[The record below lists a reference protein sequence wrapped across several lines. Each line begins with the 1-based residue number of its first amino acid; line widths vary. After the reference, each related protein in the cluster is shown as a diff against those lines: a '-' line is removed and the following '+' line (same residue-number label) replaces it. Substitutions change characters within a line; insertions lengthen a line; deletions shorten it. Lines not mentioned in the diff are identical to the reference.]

1 MKEMTDTLVEIRK
14 LLPSSYSKA
23 RAKARYLLEQIS
35 HHHYTAYNAFRFA
48 IKYDH
53 EPEIKEKYLH
63 KGEDV
68 SEKEL
73 IVEIRKLTRKLE
85 SEEDPI
91 TAPHLYHI
99 VKYALLS
106 DLVAIQHEL
115 EEEYAEST

>member
-1 MKEMTDTLVEIRK
+1 MKEMVNILEDIRK
-14 LLPSSYSKA
+14 LLPSSYNNT
-23 RAKARYLLEQIS
+23 RAKARYMLEQVS
-35 HHHYTAYNAFRFA
+35 TEYYTAYNAFRSA

-53 EPEIKEKYLH
+53 ESKIKEKYLH
-63 KGEDV
+63 KGENV

-85 SEEDPI
+85 SEDDPI